1 MSSDVLPQVD
11 ATIPSGVP
19 TGQDSLLASE
29 AAALQQVR
37 ELLLGEHPR
46 HAIQLAEELRQ
57 DLAAT
62 RREVRSELAAL
73 SDDLRT
79 QVQLFTEKLRQET
92 QSRRAAEENTSV
104 TLQNTIEL
112 MSKSLGEVEG
122 RVGTRIDTLEQRSV
136 KAVRSLDSELH
147 TRVHNLEVAMSEAL
161 EDLRANK
168 VDTTALSGLF
178 GAIQGHL
185 KPGLETPAAQG

>member
-1 MSSDVLPQVD
+1 MSSDVLPQVE
-11 ATIPSGVP
+11 ATIPSG
-19 TGQDSLLASE
+19 QEALLASD

-37 ELLLGEHPR
+37 ELLLGEHPK
-46 HAIQLAEELRQ
+46 HAVQLAEELRQ

-62 RREVRSELAAL
+62 RREVRSELNAL
-73 SDDLRT
+73 SEDLRL
-79 QVQLFTEKLRQET
+79 QVQTFTEELRQES

-112 MSKSLGEVEG
+112 LSKSLGEVEG

-136 KAVRSLDSELH
+136 KAVRNLDSELH
-147 TRVHNLEVAMSEAL
+147 GRIQALETAMSEAF

-168 VDTTALSGLF
+168 VDSQALSGLF
-178 GAIQGHL
+178 GAIQGQL
-185 KPGLETPAAQG
+185 QPGQSVPGQQA